1 MIRVAI
7 SVEGQTEEEFVKRVL
22 APHLMP
28 RAIDV
33 RPILL
38 GKARARSGLG
48 GNVTVDRLTS
58 EIAALYHSFDFV
70 TSLVDFYGFRDR
82 GGRTVEELEGVLRG
96 EASRRI
102 RRMHPKRV
110 FPYVQRHE
118 FESLLFADIRAFAT
132 LGSDVPQPVDNL
144 RAVRARFP
152 TPEDINDN
160 PATAPSQR
168 IVAVLPRYRKR
179 IHGPDVAER
188 IGLNAIRAECPRFHD
203 WLTRLESLQ
212 D

>member
-1 MIRVAI
+1 MIRVAV

-28 RAIDV
+28 
-33 RPILL
+33 
-38 GKARARSGLG
+38 KA
-48 GNVTVDRLTS
+48 
-58 EIAALYHSFDFV
+58 
-70 TSLVDFYGFRDR
+70 
-82 GGRTVEELEGVLRG
+82 
-96 EASRRI
+96 
-102 RRMHPKRV
+102 
-110 FPYVQRHE
+110 YVQRHE

-132 LGSDVPQPVDNL
+132 LSRDAPQPVDNL
-144 RAVRARFP
+144 RTVRAQFP
-152 TPEDINDN
+152 TPEDINDS
-160 PATAPSQR
+160 PATAPSKR